1 MAPALL
7 RCRGHPNI
15 QASHPSTLE
24 LEEESFLTIRGDCIV
39 CIECTGADELRR
51 LATGKGL
58 AKLFIVAMN
67 PFLSPY
73 IAYAIVDGFLPAKQP
88 KRLIARKSAHRENSV
103 IICSSL
109 SASELPSDL
118 RKLLRSNY
126 TKCYA
131 LLVSSTLSDNIDAV
145 YELVGCV
152 VKDTSSTSRAGDKA

>member
-1 MAPALL
+1 LALAL
-7 RCRGHPNI
+7 SKCKGHPNI
-15 QASHPSTLE
+15 QASHPTTLE
-24 LEEESFLTIRGDCIV
+24 LEEEPFLTIRGDCIV
-39 CIECTGADELRR
+39 CVECTDADELRR
-51 LATGKGL
+51 LATRRGL

-88 KRLIARKSAHRENSV
+88 RRLIVRKSAHRENSV

-118 RKLLRSNY
+118 RRLLRSNY

-131 LLVSSTLSDNIDAV
+131 LLVSSTLGGNVDAV
-145 YELVGCV
+145 YELAGCI
-152 VKDTSSTSRAGDKA
+152 VKDTSSSNGAGDKV

>member
-1 MAPALL
+1 LALTLL
-7 RCRGHPNI
+7 RCRGHPDV
-15 QASHPSTLE
+15 QVSHPTTLE

-39 CIECTGADELRR
+39 CIECTGADELRK
-51 LATGKGL
+51 LAAGKGL
-58 AKLFIVAMN
+58 VKLFIVAMN

-88 KRLIARKSAHRENSV
+88 KRLIVRKSTHRENSV

-109 SASELPSDL
+109 SALELPSDL

-131 LLVSSTLSDNIDAV
+131 LLVSSTLGGDVDAV
-145 YELVGCV
+145 YELAGCI
-152 VKDTSSTSRAGDKA
+152 VKDASSANGAGDKV

>member
-1 MAPALL
+1 MALTLL

-15 QASHPSTLE
+15 QASHPTTLE
-24 LEEESFLTIRGDCIV
+24 LEEEPFLTIRGDCIV
-39 CIECTGADELRR
+39 CIECTGAEELRR
-51 LATGKGL
+51 LTTGKGL

-67 PFLSPY
+67 TFLSPY
-73 IAYAIVDGFLPAKQP
+73 IAYTIIDGFLPAKRP
-88 KRLIARKSAHRENSV
+88 KRLIVRKSAHRENSV

-145 YELVGCV
+145 YELAGCI
-152 VKDTSSTSRAGDKA
+152 VKDASSASRAGDKA